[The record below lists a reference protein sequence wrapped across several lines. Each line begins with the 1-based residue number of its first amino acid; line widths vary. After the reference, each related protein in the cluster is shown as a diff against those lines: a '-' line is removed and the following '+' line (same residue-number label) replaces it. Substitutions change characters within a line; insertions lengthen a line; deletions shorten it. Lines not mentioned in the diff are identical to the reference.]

1 MKMIVGSY
9 SIKNLIQNEEFL
21 LELTKSLRQE
31 LDALDS
37 ARDEVKHQQ
46 KEAHKQGILVKKM
59 TNYMSEELARLELE
73 NSDEEFSPNFEK
85 LSETETKLRVLRGRL
100 SEFVNGDDEDSLES
114 VNMNIEKELKQY
126 ESFLL
131 DFTHMLN
138 EKIANFEKII
148 NRLKAEN
155 KESKQQKILLEE
167 MVELF
172 NDEINDLENTFT
184 QLKQKGANVS

>member
-21 LELTKSLRQE
+21 LELTKSLKQE
-31 LDALDS
+31 LDALDN
-37 ARDEVKHQQ
+37 AREEVKHQQ

-59 TNYMSEELARLELE
+59 TNYMSEELARIELE
-73 NSDEEFSPNFEK
+73 NSEEFSPNFEK

-114 VNMNIEKELKQY
+114 VNMSIEKELKQY

-131 DFTHMLN
+131 DFTHVLN

-155 KESKQQKILLEE
+155 KESQQQKILLEE

-172 NDEINDLENTFT
+172 NDEINDLENTFS
-184 QLKQKGANVS
+184 QLKQKSTNVS

>member
-21 LELTKSLRQE
+21 LELTKSLKQE
-31 LDALDS
+31 LDALDN
-37 ARDEVKHQQ
+37 AREEVKHQQ

-59 TNYMSEELARLELE
+59 TNYMSEELARIELE
-73 NSDEEFSPNFEK
+73 NSEEFSPNFEK

-114 VNMNIEKELKQY
+114 VNMSIEKELKQY

-131 DFTHMLN
+131 DFTHILN

-155 KESKQQKILLEE
+155 KESQQQKILLEE

-172 NDEINDLENTFT
+172 NDEINDLENTFS
-184 QLKQKGANVS
+184 QLKQKSTNVS

>member
-31 LDALDS
+31 LDALDN
-37 ARDEVKHQQ
+37 AREEVRHQQ

-59 TNYMSEELARLELE
+59 TNYMSEELARIELE
-73 NSDEEFSPNFEK
+73 NSQDFSPNFEK

-114 VNMNIEKELKQY
+114 VNMSIEKELKQY

-131 DFTHMLN
+131 DFTHTLN

-155 KESKQQKILLEE
+155 KESQQQKILLEE

-172 NDEINDLENTFT
+172 NDEINDLENTFS
-184 QLKQKGANVS
+184 QLKKKSTNVS

>member
-31 LDALDS
+31 LDALDN
-37 ARDEVKHQQ
+37 AREEVRHQQ

-59 TNYMSEELARLELE
+59 TNYMSEELARIELE
-73 NSDEEFSPNFEK
+73 NSQDFSPNFEK

-114 VNMNIEKELKQY
+114 VNVTIEKELKQY

-131 DFTHMLN
+131 DFTHILN

-155 KESKQQKILLEE
+155 KESQQQKILLEE

-172 NDEINDLENTFT
+172 NDEINDLENTFS
-184 QLKQKGANVS
+184 QLKKKSTNVS